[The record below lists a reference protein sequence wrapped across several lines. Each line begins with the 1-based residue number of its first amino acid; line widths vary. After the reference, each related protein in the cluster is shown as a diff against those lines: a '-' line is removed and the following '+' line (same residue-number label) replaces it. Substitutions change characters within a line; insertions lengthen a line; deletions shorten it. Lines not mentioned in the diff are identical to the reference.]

1 MSIPQSIKHHLIKGF
16 TVALPVLAV
25 VFFFKFCLEVLAWS
39 ITLLPTWMRTSSW
52 LGASIS
58 TMDVLLLVVCI
69 WGLGVCVSSRI
80 GKMIL
85 QKTEYLLDYLPIFR
99 TLYRSVKE
107 GAQLFFRSRR
117 SFSKVVLLEYPRK
130 GVWSLG
136 FLTHKP
142 TKPKIDK
149 HVNLVSVFVPT
160 TPNPTSGYVLML
172 PESEVSYLDI
182 SVEDALR
189 FVISVGAS
197 GQDVLGKFSSLHE
210 MKIKSMDKGV

>member
-1 MSIPQSIKHHLIKGF
+1 MSIPQSIKQHIVTGF

-25 VFFFKFCLEVLAWS
+25 VFFFKFCLEVIAWS
-39 ITLLPTWMRTSSW
+39 IAMLPAWMRTSSW
-52 LGASIS
+52 LGASIAI
-58 TMDVLLLVVCI
+58 MDVLVLVVCI
-69 WGLGVCVSSRI
+69 WALGVCVSSRL
-80 GKMIL
+80 GTMML
-85 QKTEYLLDYLPIFR
+85 QKTEWLLDYLPIFR

-130 GVWSLG
+130 GLWSLG

-142 TKPKIDK
+142 AKPKTDK

-172 PESEVSYLDI
+172 PESEVSYLNI

-197 GQDVLGKFSSLHE
+197 GQDVLAKLSSLHE
-210 MKIKSMDKGV
+210 NQING